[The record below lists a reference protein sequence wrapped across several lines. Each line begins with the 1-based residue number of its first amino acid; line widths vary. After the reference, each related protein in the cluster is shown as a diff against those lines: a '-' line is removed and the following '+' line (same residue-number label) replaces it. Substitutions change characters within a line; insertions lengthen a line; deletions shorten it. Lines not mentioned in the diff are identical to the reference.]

1 MCGVCVCERAG
12 RVRVGGAGAFLSF
25 GAFIFLHL
33 SFAASRSTRTCLH
46 TDAPERGVARREN
59 AAADVAAA

>member
-1 MCGVCVCERAG
+1 MRFCVCVSALGERASVLA
-12 RVRVGGAGAFLSF
+12 RFL
-25 GAFIFLHL
+25 FLFV

-59 AAADVAAA
+59 AAADAAA